1 MKLKYLFTAIVSAL
15 LLTGCSEDNE
25 PAGQLGNIGLST
37 TYAVIPDEGGEATV
51 NITANDNWEITNV
64 AIDEETGKQVI
75 AKDGEPVRDKNGK
88 ATETWF
94 TLSQLSGT
102 ANTRENPTTELK
114 IKADRIDGGR
124 EMELQIK
131 IGSNMQFLKVRQGAM
146 EAVSASCA
154 EVIAGAD
161 GKTYRVKGICT
172 SIANTTYGNWY
183 LNDGTGE
190 VYIYGTLD
198 ANGGKQNFLSL
209 NIEVGDEVELEGPK
223 TTYSGNVVELVD
235 VTVIKITKSLIKVVS
250 PEATISKDGG
260 ELEVKVAYKG
270 KGAYADI
277 PADAQ
282 EWIRY
287 KTTEFIAGVP
297 SKIEQNP
304 ADTAV
309 FKFDIMANVAGA
321 REGKIAF
328 NSGNGSGTSNVEY
341 TFTQEGA
348 IEEVTIADFLSREEG
363 SAQYKISGIVTKI
376 VNTTYGNIY
385 IKDATGEAYIYGM
398 INSNGQ
404 SKQFVTMGIEEGDVV
419 TVVGTRSSYK
429 GNPQMPNAVYQS
441 HIDVTPIST
450 AKFRNVEDSK
460 DKYYMLTGKVEKVT
474 EAGAKDDI
482 ETYGNFNLTDESGS
496 VYVYGV
502 TTGWNGERKKFG
514 TLGVGYGDEI
524 TILAYKD
531 TYKGLVEAVGIYVSH
546 KKAE

>member
-1 MKLKYLFTAIVSAL
+1 
-15 LLTGCSEDNE
+15 
-25 PAGQLGNIGLST
+25 
-37 TYAVIPDEGGEATV
+37 
-51 NITANDNWEITNV
+51 
-64 AIDEETGKQVI
+64 
-75 AKDGEPVRDKNGK
+75 
-88 ATETWF
+88 
-94 TLSQLSGT
+94 
-102 ANTRENPTTELK
+102 
-114 IKADRIDGGR
+114 
-124 EMELQIK
+124 
-131 IGSNMQFLKVRQGAM
+131 M

-385 IKDATGEAYIYGM
+385 IKDATGEAYIYGLLT
-398 INSNGQ
+398 SKGQ
-404 SKQFVTMGIEEGDVV
+404 SKQFETMGIEEGDVV

-429 GNPQMPNAVYQS
+429 GNPQMPSSAMLRTARTSTTCSPVRLRKSPKPVPRTTSRHTATSTSPTKAVRYTFTVLPPDGTESARSSARSVLAMVTKSPSS
-441 HIDVTPIST
+441 HTRT
-450 AKFRNVEDSK
+450 
-460 DKYYMLTGKVEKVT
+460 LTKVS
-474 EAGAKDDI
+474 
-482 ETYGNFNLTDESGS
+482 L
-496 VYVYGV
+496 
-502 TTGWNGERKKFG
+502 R
-514 TLGVGYGDEI
+514 L
-524 TILAYKD
+524 
-531 TYKGLVEAVGIYVSH
+531 
-546 KKAE
+546 